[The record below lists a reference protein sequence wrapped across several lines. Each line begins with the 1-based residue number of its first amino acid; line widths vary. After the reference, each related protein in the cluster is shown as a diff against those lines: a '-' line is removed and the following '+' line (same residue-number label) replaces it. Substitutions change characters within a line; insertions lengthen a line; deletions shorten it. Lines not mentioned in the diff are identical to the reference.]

1 MDKIYLKKTTK
12 TINFIKILIKTYYLM
27 VIRISL
33 IIKNLKIKIKLCPTQ
48 KMNNQKL
55 KYNLMRNNRVKVFN
69 KEVKNKINILNKFK
83 KILPQSKHLKNNLL
97 KKK

>member
-1 MDKIYLKKTTK
+1 
-12 TINFIKILIKTYYLM
+12 
-27 VIRISL
+27 
-33 IIKNLKIKIKLCPTQ
+33 
-48 KMNNQKL
+48 MNNQKL